1 MFACVYL
8 SRSLRLS
15 HQLAGGTGSPPCM
28 QDPLSGPGWELGNTI
43 CFAEFFK
50 RLKITNQMEFGNHP
64 WLPIFSPLPASQL
77 CHQWLGDDFSVT
89 SQRND
94 FFSLLNSISAK
105 ATVQGHCGGAWL
117 FKRAAGWISILVSLL
132 GCPAEIA
139 LHFLGQTEK
148 HINLLF

>member
-89 SQRND
+89 SQHND

-105 ATVQGHCGGAWL
+105 ATLFRATVEVHGFSRGLLAGFQSSSPYLGAL
-117 FKRAAGWISILVSLL
+117 LKLPSTFLAKHKSI
-132 GCPAEIA
+132 
-139 LHFLGQTEK
+139 
-148 HINLLF
+148 